1 MPRAWLAA
9 LLCARLLWPA
19 EARADEESKKTCAAA
34 FTAAQRLMRGGS
46 LLEARKKLVLCGGPQ
61 CPAVMQADCQQWLA
75 SVESSIPTVVFQV
88 TAGGGEPPQEV
99 RLALDGGDAVALDG
113 RALSLDPGPHSVTV
127 TANGFRPV
135 TRQFVVS
142 EGERLRREVV
152 VLEPLPAPPPIEAV
166 AKPVPLVAPPETKR
180 RLTLPIIA
188 ALSGTALASIGA
200 VYFGVNARRDD
211 RDLDSC
217 YGQCSQQQVDH
228 VRNQYL
234 WTNISIGV
242 AAAGLA
248 TAVVLWIVQRRPPPA
263 VPSSAGGFGVQLGT
277 F

>member
-1 MPRAWLAA
+1 MRRALLAS

-34 FTAAQRLMRGGS
+34 FTSAQRLMRSGS

-61 CPAVMQADCQQWLA
+61 CPAVMQPDCQQWLA
-75 SVESSIPTVVFQV
+75 SVENSIPTVVFQV
-88 TAGGGEPPQEV
+88 SASTGVPPQEV

-113 RALSLDPGPHSVTV
+113 RALSLDPGPHSATF
-127 TANGFRPV
+127 TADGFRPV
-135 TRQFVVS
+135 TKPFALS
-142 EGERLRREVV
+142 EGTKLQREMVSMEALPPAPRIEIV
-152 VLEPLPAPPPIEAV
+152 PKPAPP
-166 AKPVPLVAPPETKR
+166 LAPPESKS
-180 RLTLPIIA
+180 RLTLPIIF
-188 ALSGTALASIGA
+188 ALSGTVLASAGA

-211 RDLDSC
+211 RDLESC
-217 YGQCSQQQVDH
+217 YGNCTQPQVDR
-228 VRNQYL
+228 VQREYL

-248 TAVVLWIVQRRPPPA
+248 TAVVLWLVQRRSTPP
-263 VPSSAGGFGVQLGT
+263 STNSASGVGVQLGT